1 MRRTTIW
8 MMFLVAVTIIV
19 VMFLMSAGRGGEYR
33 STCGLVYGSKVD
45 GGVRYAFE
53 NNDHD
58 STALER
64 LNDMRATWLAQ
75 DFRLRF
81 FIGHVHNVGKF
92 PQMT

>member
-45 GGVRYAFE
+45 GVVRYAFE